1 MRKRLTYNMIDFIL
15 TFSKVFV
22 QITSKVRN
30 TFSTHRATS
39 VKTEKTGI
47 WWSDSRKMGG
57 EISWN
62 NMIFFRQSKYFDSK
76 LHLLMLCD
84 LTPRNI
90 FVDIK
95 SRLTFASSNSEQCEQ
110 NQRNCRVAFV
120 SSARNNKCN
129 FLCRTC
135 GIVDDTTSNF

>member
-47 WWSDSRKMGG
+47 CFQENGG
-57 EISWN
+57 N
-62 NMIFFRQSKYFDSK
+62 K
-76 LHLLMLCD
+76 L
-84 LTPRNI
+84 
-90 FVDIK
+90 
-95 SRLTFASSNSEQCEQ
+95 E
-110 NQRNCRVAFV
+110 
-120 SSARNNKCN
+120 
-129 FLCRTC
+129 
-135 GIVDDTTSNF
+135 